1 MSRPPLPPDL
11 IALAANTL
19 RGAGFAPE
27 FPIEV
32 EAEAER
38 EVALPTDLPD
48 LRDLLWSSVD
58 NAESRDLDQIEV
70 AERLPD
76 GDILLRV
83 GIAEV
88 DWRVGQDG
96 VIDAHAA
103 KNTSSLYTPGHVF
116 PMLPEALSTKATSL
130 LQDTDRVAMVI
141 SLRVNPD
148 GTLQERSA
156 TPALVRNYAKLTYDR
171 IGPWLEDSADVPE
184 EVAAIDGLEAQ
195 LKLQD
200 ETLERF
206 LALRLK
212 QGALNFESV
221 ETVPITE
228 NGKIVGMR
236 QVHKNRARLLIESFM
251 VAVNTAVA
259 EILHES
265 GRASIQRIVRAPRRW
280 EKIVEIAKSL
290 GDTLPETPDPRALA
304 AFMERRRAADPSG
317 FAEFSLT
324 VVKLLGPGEY
334 VLVKANLESEGHF
347 GLAVGGY
354 THSTAPNRRYVD
366 IVVQRLIKSSL
377 AETPEP
383 YTPEALAALAAHC
396 TERASMADKVER
408 RLKKSAA
415 AIFLQDRVG
424 EIFDAVVTGAKN
436 GKVYARL
443 TDPPI
448 EGRVTRNERGL
459 DVGDRIVVK
468 LIKADPD
475 TGFIDFLHRD

>member
-1 MSRPPLPPDL
+1 MPLSPDL
-11 IALAANTL
+11 VALAANTL
-19 RGAGFAPE
+19 RGAGFVPE
-27 FPIEV
+27 FPADV
-32 EAEAER
+32 EAEAQKK
-38 EVALPTDLPD
+38 VALPASLPD
-48 LRDLLWSSVD
+48 LRHLLWSSVD

-88 DWRVGQDG
+88 DWRVPQSG
-96 VIDAHAA
+96 VIDTHAA

-116 PMLPEALSTKATSL
+116 PMLPEALSTNTTSL

-148 GTLQERSA
+148 GTLQERSV
-156 TPALVRNYAKLTYDR
+156 TPALVRNYAKLAYER
-171 IGPWLEDSADVPE
+171 IGPWLEGNAPVPE
-184 EVAAIDGLEAQ
+184 EVAAVDGLEAQ

-206 LALRLK
+206 LALRTR

-290 GDTLPETPDPRALA
+290 NDTLPEMPDPRALS
-304 AFMERRRAADPSG
+304 AFLERRRTADPGG

-334 VLVKANLESEGHF
+334 VLVKAGLESEGHF

-366 IVVQRLIKSSL
+366 IIVQRLIKSSL
-377 AETPEP
+377 TNTAPP
-383 YTPEALAALAAHC
+383 YTPEALEVLAAHC
-396 TERASMADKVER
+396 TERAAMADKVER
-408 RLKKSAA
+408 RLRKSAA

-424 EIFDAVVTGAKN
+424 ETFDAVVTGAKN

-443 TDPPI
+443 TEPPI
-448 EGRVTRNERGL
+448 EGMVTQNQRGL
-459 DVGDRIVVK
+459 DVGDKITVK
-468 LIKADPD
+468 LIKADPES
-475 TGFIDFLHRD
+475 GFIDFLYKD

>member
-1 MSRPPLPPDL
+1 MFKSPDL
-11 IALAANTL
+11 IAIAVTAL
-19 RGAGFAPE
+19 RDAGFSPT
-27 FPIEV
+27 FPDAV
-32 EAEAER
+32 EEAAAQR
-38 EVALPTDLPD
+38 VALPTNLPD
-48 LRDLLWSSVD
+48 LRHLLWSSVD

-76 GDILLRV
+76 GDIVLRV

-88 DWRVGQDG
+88 DWRVPQGG
-96 VIDAHAA
+96 AIDTHAA

-116 PMLPEALSTKATSL
+116 PMLPEALSTEATSL
-130 LQDTDRVAMVI
+130 VSGEDRVAMVV

-156 TPALVRNYAKLTYDR
+156 APALVRNYAKLTYDR
-171 IGPWLEDSADVPE
+171 IGPWLEGSAPLPE
-184 EVAAIDGLEAQ
+184 EVAAVDGLEAQ

-206 LALRLK
+206 LALRER

-221 ETVPITE
+221 ETQPITE
-228 NGKIVGMR
+228 NGKIVGMKTI
-236 QVHKNRARLLIESFM
+236 HKNRARLLIESFM

-259 EILHES
+259 ELLHES
-265 GRASIQRIVRAPRRW
+265 GRASIQRIVRAPKRW
-280 EKIVEIAKSL
+280 DRIIEVAKTVNE
-290 GDTLPETPDPRALA
+290 TLPEVPDPRALS
-304 AFMERRRAADPSG
+304 AFLERRRAADPAG
-317 FAEFSLT
+317 FPELSLT

-334 VLVKANLESEGHF
+334 TLVKAGRESEGHF

-366 IVVQRLIKSSL
+366 IVVQRLIKATL
-377 AETPEP
+377 HQAPAP
-383 YTPEALAALAAHC
+383 YTPEELETLAAHC
-396 TERASMADKVER
+396 TERASVANKVER
-408 RLKKSAA
+408 RLRKSAA
-415 AIFLQDRVG
+415 AIFLQPRLG
-424 EIFDAVVTGAKN
+424 EIFDAIITGVKN

-443 TDPPI
+443 LDPPI

-459 DVGDRIVVK
+459 DVGDRVSVK
-468 LIKADPD
+468 LIKADPE